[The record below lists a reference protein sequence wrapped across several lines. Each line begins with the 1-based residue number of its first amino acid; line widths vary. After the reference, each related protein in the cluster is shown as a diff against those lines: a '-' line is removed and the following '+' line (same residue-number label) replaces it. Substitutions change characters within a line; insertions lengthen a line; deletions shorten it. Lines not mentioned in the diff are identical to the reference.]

1 MTKPGS
7 ASNLL
12 LTCTPCSRADCC
24 VLIDDLLAAR
34 IEIIDKYLTE
44 NNNCCTTNTHFLST
58 KRKDMLPPNIRKRGE
73 VVLLEMEVKWP
84 HRELDEVTRGGNR
97 EFVLS

>member
-1 MTKPGS
+1 
-7 ASNLL
+7 
-12 LTCTPCSRADCC
+12 
-24 VLIDDLLAAR
+24 
-34 IEIIDKYLTE
+34 
-44 NNNCCTTNTHFLST
+44 
-58 KRKDMLPPNIRKRGE
+58 MLPPNIRKRGE